1 MQIRFS
7 NLLTVYARETN
18 LRAETC
24 ASSRYI
30 PMTSGL
36 CVLLSD
42 AWIANENCIVLALQ
56 AVRPVFS
63 ELEMLLCGQ
72 I

>member
-1 MQIRFS
+1 
-7 NLLTVYARETN
+7 
-18 LRAETC
+18 
-24 ASSRYI
+24 
-30 PMTSGL
+30 MTSGL

-42 AWIANENCIVLALQ
+42 TWIANENCIVLALQ